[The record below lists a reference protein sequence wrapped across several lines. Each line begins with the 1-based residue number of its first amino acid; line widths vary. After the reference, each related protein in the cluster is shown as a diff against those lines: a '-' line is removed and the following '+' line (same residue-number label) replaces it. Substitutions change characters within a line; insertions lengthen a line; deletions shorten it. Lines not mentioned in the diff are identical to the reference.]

1 MPVLSLNKTPL
12 EHSIPLDPLGFSG
25 RIGRMRWLAWKLVL
39 TSIVTLCSLL
49 TLLIIKISPTLGIT
63 CAATLALA
71 YVLINLRISAQRLHD
86 LNWSAWM
93 LLLHLVPMA
102 NLALYAS
109 MAFMPGTS
117 DINRY
122 GPPPAPNS
130 QSVKL
135 LAWIAI
141 TLIALSV
148 LALITLFALG
158 LLDAFINAAINN
170 SL

>member
-12 EHSIPLDPLGFSG
+12 EHTLPLDPLGFSG

-39 TSIVTLCSLL
+39 SSIVALCSLL
-49 TLLIIKISPTLGIT
+49 TWFIIKVSPTLGIT
-63 CAATLALA
+63 CAATLTLA
-71 YVLINLRISAQRLHD
+71 YVFISLRISAQRLHD

-109 MAFMPGTS
+109 MAFMPGTPG
-117 DINRY
+117 INRY
-122 GPPPAPNS
+122 GPAPAPNS
-130 QSVKL
+130 RSVKL
-135 LAWIAI
+135 LAWIAMI
-141 TLIALSV
+141 LIGLSV
-148 LALITLFALG
+148 LALISLFALG
-158 LLDAFINAAINN
+158 LLDAFINAANNN